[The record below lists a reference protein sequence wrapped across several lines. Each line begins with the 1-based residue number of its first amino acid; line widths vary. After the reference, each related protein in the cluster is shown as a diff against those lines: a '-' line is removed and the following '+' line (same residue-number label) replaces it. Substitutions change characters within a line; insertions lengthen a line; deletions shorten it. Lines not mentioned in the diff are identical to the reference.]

1 MMVKLPLFPLNTVL
15 YPSTPIALH
24 IFEER
29 YRLMI
34 GRCVEQSSSFGV
46 VLIRSGSEVDPGDP
60 YIRQLRAQSGVS
72 GEPEATSETI
82 PFSTGTA
89 VRITECHRL
98 DDGRYYLN
106 AVGLR
111 RFRVQYLSQ
120 QEPYLIA
127 SVAYLP
133 EQTTPDLPA
142 LAAALRDLYAHYW
155 QSVAVVTGQQYEI
168 DALPEDPVELSYA
181 LAHRLRVPML
191 RKQRWLEAD
200 AVTRLREISD
210 AIRGELALI
219 PGARPGGPRWATN

>member
-1 MMVKLPLFPLNTVL
+1 MTTKLPLFPLNTVL
-15 YPSTPIALH
+15 YPSAPIALH

-46 VLIRSGSEVDPGDP
+46 VLIRSGSEVDPRDP
-60 YIRQLRAQSGVS
+60 YFRQLIEPQGD
-72 GEPEATSETI
+72 GEPEAASETI
-82 PFSTGTA
+82 PYSTGTA

-98 DDGRYYLN
+98 EDGRYYLN

-111 RFRVQYLSQ
+111 RFRVQYIAQ

-142 LAAALRDLYAHYW
+142 IAAALRDLYAHYW
-155 QSVAVVTGQQYEI
+155 QSVAVVTGEQYEV
-168 DALPEDPVELSYA
+168 DALPDDPVELSYA
-181 LAHRLRVPML
+181 LAHRLRVPMQ

-200 AVTRLREISD
+200 AATRLREIRD

-219 PGARPGGPRWATN
+219 PGARPGGGRRATN